1 VAVVGAS
8 DDEATSGSHCR
19 VLNVRVRVGVRVG
32 VRVRVEGWH
41 GVQVGCRKEEQLKD
55 EK

>member
-1 VAVVGAS
+1 MAVVGAS

-19 VLNVRVRVGVRVG
+19 VLNVRVRVGVRV
-32 VRVRVEGWH
+32 RVEGWH